1 MLILSDGTQ
10 RKTPWRA
17 TIVIDAANALS
28 PGHAKDNHEDFIMRT
43 ISMALLA
50 LSFVGVTAV
59 SAPVPAQAQG
69 IFVGP
74 HGVEIT
80 TRPYRHRHA
89 RYERY
94 YNNQSYA
101 YSNRGYN
108 DGRYYRS
115 YGYSSPYA
123 ALQDRNSTGY

>member
-1 MLILSDGTQ
+1 
-10 RKTPWRA
+10 
-17 TIVIDAANALS
+17 
-28 PGHAKDNHEDFIMRT
+28 MRT

-50 LSFVGVTAV
+50 LGFVGMAAV
-59 SAPVPAQAQG
+59 SAPVPAHAQG

-74 HGVEIT
+74 GGVEIT

-89 RYERY
+89 RYDRY

-108 DGRYYRS
+108 KGGYNRS
-115 YGYSSPYA
+115 YGYAPSYYGTR
-123 ALQDRNSTGY
+123 DRNLNIY